1 MTDKEIVLEL
11 TKLAMEV
18 KIPKL
23 GIEEAPKKV
32 AEAFNTIAESIED
45 AMSKLN
51 DADIH
56 LARNKK

>member
-1 MTDKEIVLEL
+1 MLRSRPED
-11 TKLAMEV
+11 
-18 KIPKL
+18 
-23 GIEEAPKKV
+23 APKMV

>member
-11 TKLAMEV
+11 TKLAIQAEMLRSRPED
-18 KIPKL
+18 
-23 GIEEAPKKV
+23 APKKV
-32 AEAFNTIAESIED
+32 AEAFNTIAESIKD

-56 LARNKK
+56 LDRNKK

>member
-11 TKLAMEV
+11 TKLAMEA
-18 KIPKL
+18 KIPQL
-23 GIEEAPKKV
+23 GVEEASKKV

-56 LARNKK
+56 LDRNKK

>member
-11 TKLAMEV
+11 TKLAMQAEMLRSR
-18 KIPKL
+18 P
-23 GIEEAPKKV
+23 EDAPKMV

-45 AMSKLN
+45 AISRLN

>member
-1 MTDKEIVLEL
+1 
-11 TKLAMEV
+11 MEA
-18 KIPKL
+18 KIPQL
-23 GIEEAPKKV
+23 RIDDAPKKV

-45 AMSKLN
+45 AMNKLN